1 MARPD
6 ANWYGFFRVL
16 KHGTET
22 ALNRAF
28 WVCVAG
34 HLYHTREMTEHA
46 SDNQQGQN
54 RDIEHFML
62 GTGAVAIEQGF
73 AMAELHQYLQDL
85 ALLNHGVPYKEL
97 GIWQRRAS
105 FAPAYISAEGFATA
119 QELQSGNPIQVGSI
133 ALLKLA
139 GVMRADGGISNPG
152 IGQLASDLRAAYDN
166 KSIAGI
172 IIETNSGGGEVL
184 AATILNSALSERNK
198 PVVGFAHMAA
208 SAAYWALANTDE
220 IIASGDASEFG
231 SIGVMVT
238 LDKKAMDDYRA
249 RFSEF
254 YGATAPN
261 KNAHSRAAFEGDF
274 SLFQTKT
281 DEMTKSFQDAIAG
294 VRPLRG
300 SQTAI
305 KETLSGKMFAATDAK
320 KNGLVDSIG
329 NLRYAVARV
338 KSLKSKYK

>member
-1 MARPD
+1 MAE
-6 ANWYGFFRVL
+6 L
-16 KHGTET
+16 T
-22 ALNRAF
+22 
-28 WVCVAG
+28 
-34 HLYHTREMTEHA
+34 
-46 SDNQQGQN
+46 DNPTVQN

-73 AMAELHQYLQDL
+73 AMAELHNYLQDL
-85 ALLNHGVPYKEL
+85 ALLQHGVPYKEL

-105 FAPAYISAEGFATA
+105 FAPAYIAAEVFADA
-119 QELQSGNPIQVGSI
+119 QDLQSGNPIQAGSI
-133 ALLKLA
+133 ALLKLS

-166 KSIAGI
+166 KSIAGV

-220 IIASGDASEFG
+220 VIASDGAAEFG
-231 SIGVMVT
+231 SIGAMVT
-238 LDKKAMDDYRA
+238 IDKKAMEDYRA

-261 KNAHSRAAFEGDF
+261 KNSHSRAAFEGDF
-274 SLFQTKT
+274 SLFQSMA
-281 DEMTKSFQDAIAG
+281 DEMTTSFQNAIASL
-294 VRPLRG
+294 RPLRG
-300 SQTAI
+300 SQAAI
-305 KETLSGKMFAATDAK
+305 KETLSGKMFAATEAK
-320 KNGLVDSIG
+320 KNGLIDSIG